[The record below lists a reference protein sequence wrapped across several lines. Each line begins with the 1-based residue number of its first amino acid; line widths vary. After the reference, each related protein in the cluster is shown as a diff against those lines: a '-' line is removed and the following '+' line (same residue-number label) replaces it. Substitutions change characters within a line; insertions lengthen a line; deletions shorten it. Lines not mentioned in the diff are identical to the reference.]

1 MLHTA
6 DSACFV
12 EDIGKGELT
21 MGKKRVGIFGGTFD
35 PIHMGHLIVAE
46 TIMDEFHLDKVVFIP
61 AAVPPHKLDRQI
73 SPAKHRYMMT
83 MLATCSNP
91 RFQVSDMEMHRQ
103 GPSYSRDTLAQ
114 LLKEHGRDTEF
125 YFIVGAD
132 SVENLHTW
140 NRIDELLTMC
150 HFIGASRPGCM
161 PDMEKIAQRF
171 GSLAEKIH
179 CLETP
184 ELEISSTEIRHRVG
198 QKRTIRYI
206 VPETVEQ
213 YIYKEKLYS
222 DMV

>member
-1 MLHTA
+1 MHIA
-6 DSACFV
+6 DSYCFV
-12 EDIGKGELT
+12 EAIGKGELAV
-21 MGKKRVGIFGGTFD
+21 GKKRVGIFGGTFD

-61 AAVPPHKLDRQI
+61 AAVPPHKLDKQI

-114 LLKEHGRDTEF
+114 LIEEHGSDTEF

-171 GSLAEKIH
+171 GPLAEKIH

-213 YIYKEKLYS
+213 YIYKEKLYL

>member
-1 MLHTA
+1 MYIA
-6 DSACFV
+6 DNACFV
-12 EDIGKGELT
+12 EAIGKGELT

-61 AAVPPHKLDRQI
+61 AAVPPHKLDKQI

-114 LLKEHGRDTEF
+114 LIEEHGRDTEF

-171 GSLAEKIH
+171 GPLAEKIH

-213 YIYKEKLYS
+213 YIYKEKLYL

>member
-1 MLHTA
+1 MLHIA

-12 EDIGKGELT
+12 EDIGKGELAV
-21 MGKKRVGIFGGTFD
+21 GKKRVGIFGGTFD
-35 PIHMGHLIVAE
+35 PIHIGHLIVAE

-61 AAVPPHKLDRQI
+61 AAVPPHKLDKQI

-114 LLKEHGRDTEF
+114 LIEEHGRDTEF

-171 GSLAEKIH
+171 GPLAEKIH

-213 YIYKEKLYS
+213 YIYKEKLYL

>member
-1 MLHTA
+1 MHIA

-61 AAVPPHKLDRQI
+61 AAVPPHKLDKQI

-114 LLKEHGRDTEF
+114 LLEEHGRDTEF

-171 GSLAEKIH
+171 GPLVEKIH
-179 CLETP
+179 RLETP

-213 YIYKEKLYS
+213 YIYKEKLYL

>member
-1 MLHTA
+1 M
-6 DSACFV
+6 
-12 EDIGKGELT
+12 
-21 MGKKRVGIFGGTFD
+21 
-35 PIHMGHLIVAE
+35 
-46 TIMDEFHLDKVVFIP
+46 
-61 AAVPPHKLDRQI
+61 
-73 SPAKHRYMMT
+73 
-83 MLATCSNP
+83 
-91 RFQVSDMEMHRQ
+91 
-103 GPSYSRDTLAQ
+103 
-114 LLKEHGRDTEF
+114 
-125 YFIVGAD
+125 
-132 SVENLHTW
+132 ENLHTW

-171 GSLAEKIH
+171 GPLAEKIH

-213 YIYKEKLYS
+213 YIYKEKLYF

>member
-1 MLHTA
+1 
-6 DSACFV
+6 
-12 EDIGKGELT
+12 

-35 PIHMGHLIVAE
+35 PIHIGHLIVVE

-61 AAVPPHKLDRQI
+61 AAVPPHKLDKQI

-114 LLKEHGRDTEF
+114 LIEEHGRDTEF

-132 SVENLHTW
+132 SVEKLHTW

-171 GSLAEKIH
+171 GPLAEKIH

-213 YIYKEKLYS
+213 YIYKEKLYL

>member
-1 MLHTA
+1 MHIA

-61 AAVPPHKLDRQI
+61 AAVPPHKLDKQI

-114 LLKEHGRDTEF
+114 LIEEHGRDTEF

-171 GSLAEKIH
+171 GPLAEKIH

-198 QKRTIRYI
+198 KKRTIRYI

-213 YIYKEKLYS
+213 YIYKEKLYL

>member
-1 MLHTA
+1 MHIA

-35 PIHMGHLIVAE
+35 PIHIGHLIVAE

-61 AAVPPHKLDRQI
+61 AAVPPHKLDKQI

-114 LLKEHGRDTEF
+114 LIDEHGRDTEF

-161 PDMEKIAQRF
+161 PDMEKFAQRF
-171 GSLAEKIH
+171 GPLAEKIH

>member
-1 MLHTA
+1 MHIA

-12 EDIGKGELT
+12 EAIGKGELT

-61 AAVPPHKLDRQI
+61 AAVPPHKLDKQI

-114 LLKEHGRDTEF
+114 LIEEHGRDTEF

-161 PDMEKIAQRF
+161 PDMEKISKRF
-171 GSLAEKIH
+171 GPLAEKIH

-213 YIYKEKLYS
+213 YIYKEKLYL

>member
-1 MLHTA
+1 M
-6 DSACFV
+6 
-12 EDIGKGELT
+12 
-21 MGKKRVGIFGGTFD
+21 KKRVGIFGGTFD

-61 AAVPPHKLDRQI
+61 AAVPPHKLGRHI
-73 SPAKHRYMMT
+73 SGAGHRYMMA

-114 LLKEHGRDTEF
+114 LTAEHGDDTDF

-140 NRIDELLTMC
+140 NRIDELLAMC
-150 HFIGASRPGCM
+150 HFVGASRPGCM
-161 PDMEKIAQRF
+161 PDMNRIGKRF
-171 GSLAEKIH
+171 GQLAAKIH

-184 ELEISSTEIRHRVG
+184 ELEISSTEIRRRVQQG
-198 QKRTIRYI
+198 RTIRYI
-206 VPETVEQ
+206 VPEAVEQ
-213 YIYKEKLYS
+213 YIYKEKLYL

>member
-1 MLHTA
+1 MHIA
-6 DSACFV
+6 DSASFV
-12 EDIGKGELT
+12 EAIGKGELT

-61 AAVPPHKLDRQI
+61 AAVPPHKLDKQI

-83 MLATCSNP
+83 MLATCSNT

-114 LLKEHGRDTEF
+114 LIEEHGRDTEF

-171 GSLAEKIH
+171 GPLAEKIH

-213 YIYKEKLYS
+213 YIYKEKLYL

>member
-1 MLHTA
+1 MHIA

-61 AAVPPHKLDRQI
+61 AAVPPHKLDKQI

-114 LLKEHGRDTEF
+114 LLEEHGSDTEF

-213 YIYKEKLYS
+213 YIYKEKLYL

>member
-1 MLHTA
+1 MHIA
-6 DSACFV
+6 NSACFV

-114 LLKEHGRDTEF
+114 LLEEHGSDTEF

-171 GSLAEKIH
+171 GPLAEKIH

-213 YIYKEKLYS
+213 YIYKEKLYL

>member
-1 MLHTA
+1 MHIA

-35 PIHMGHLIVAE
+35 PIHIGHLIVAE

-61 AAVPPHKLDRQI
+61 AAVPPHKLDKQI

-114 LLKEHGRDTEF
+114 LIEEHGRDTEF

-171 GSLAEKIH
+171 GSLVEKIH

-213 YIYKEKLYS
+213 YIYKEKLYL

>member
-1 MLHTA
+1 MHIA

-35 PIHMGHLIVAE
+35 PIHIGHLIVAE
-46 TIMDEFHLDKVVFIP
+46 TIMDEFHLGKVVFIP
-61 AAVPPHKLDRQI
+61 AAVPPHKLDKQI

-114 LLKEHGRDTEF
+114 LLEEHGRDTEF

-161 PDMEKIAQRF
+161 PDMEKITQRF
-171 GSLAEKIH
+171 GPLAEKIH

-213 YIYKEKLYS
+213 YIYKEKLYL

>member
-1 MLHTA
+1 MHIA

-61 AAVPPHKLDRQI
+61 AAVPPHKLDKQI

-114 LLKEHGRDTEF
+114 LLEEHGRDTEF

-171 GSLAEKIH
+171 GPLSEKIH

-213 YIYKEKLYS
+213 YIYKEKLYL
-222 DMV
+222 DMI

>member
-1 MLHTA
+1 MYIA

-114 LLKEHGRDTEF
+114 LLEEHGRDTEF

-171 GSLAEKIH
+171 GPLAEKIH

-213 YIYKEKLYS
+213 YIYKEKLYL

>member
-1 MLHTA
+1 MHIA

-12 EDIGKGELT
+12 EAIGKGELT

-61 AAVPPHKLDRQI
+61 AAVPPHKLDKQI

-114 LLKEHGRDTEF
+114 LIEEHGSDTEF

-171 GSLAEKIH
+171 GPLAEKIH

-213 YIYKEKLYS
+213 YIYKEKLYL

>member
-1 MLHTA
+1 MHIA

-61 AAVPPHKLDRQI
+61 AAVPPHKLDKQI

-114 LLKEHGRDTEF
+114 LIEEHGRDTEF

-140 NRIDELLTMC
+140 NRIDELLAMC

-171 GSLAEKIH
+171 GPLAEKIH

-213 YIYKEKLYS
+213 YIYKEKLYL

>member
-1 MLHTA
+1 MHIA
-6 DSACFV
+6 DSASFV

-61 AAVPPHKLDRQI
+61 AAVPPHKLDKQI

-114 LLKEHGRDTEF
+114 LIKEHGSDTEF

-171 GSLAEKIH
+171 GPLAEKIH

-213 YIYKEKLYS
+213 YIYKEKLYL

>member
-1 MLHTA
+1 MHIA

-12 EDIGKGELT
+12 EAIGKGELT

-61 AAVPPHKLDRQI
+61 AAVPPHKLGRQI

-114 LLKEHGRDTEF
+114 LIKEHGSDTEF

-171 GSLAEKIH
+171 GPLAEKIH

-213 YIYKEKLYS
+213 YIYKEKLYL

>member
-1 MLHTA
+1 MYIA
-6 DSACFV
+6 DNACFV
-12 EDIGKGELT
+12 EAIGKGELT

-61 AAVPPHKLDRQI
+61 AAVPPHKLDKQI

-114 LLKEHGRDTEF
+114 LIEEHGSDTEF

-171 GSLAEKIH
+171 GPLAEKIH

-213 YIYKEKLYS
+213 YIYKEKLYL

>member
-1 MLHTA
+1 MHIA

-12 EDIGKGELT
+12 EAIGKGELT

-61 AAVPPHKLDRQI
+61 AAVPPHKLDKQI

-114 LLKEHGRDTEF
+114 LIEEHGRDTEF

-171 GSLAEKIH
+171 GPLAEKIH

-213 YIYKEKLYS
+213 YIYKEKLYL

>member
-1 MLHTA
+1 MYIA

-114 LLKEHGRDTEF
+114 LLEEHGSDTEF

-171 GSLAEKIH
+171 GPLAEKIH

-213 YIYKEKLYS
+213 YIYKEKLYL

>member
-1 MLHTA
+1 MHIA

-12 EDIGKGELT
+12 EAIGKGELT

-61 AAVPPHKLDRQI
+61 AAVPPHKLDKQI

-114 LLKEHGRDTEF
+114 LIEEHGRDTEF

-150 HFIGASRPGCM
+150 HFIG
-161 PDMEKIAQRF
+161 
-171 GSLAEKIH
+171 
-179 CLETP
+179 
-184 ELEISSTEIRHRVG
+184 G
-198 QKRTIRYI
+198 QAVCRIWRKLVSVLGLWQKKFTVWKRQSWKFLLQKFAI
-206 VPETVEQ
+206 E
-213 YIYKEKLYS
+213 
-222 DMV
+222 

>member
-1 MLHTA
+1 MHIA
-6 DSACFV
+6 DSASFV

-35 PIHMGHLIVAE
+35 PIHIGHLIVAE
-46 TIMDEFHLDKVVFIP
+46 TIMDEFNLDKVVFIP
-61 AAVPPHKLDRQI
+61 AAVPPHKLDKQI

-83 MLATCSNP
+83 MLAPCSNP

-114 LLKEHGRDTEF
+114 LIEEHGRDTEF

-171 GSLAEKIH
+171 GPLAEKIH

-213 YIYKEKLYS
+213 YIYKEKLYL

>member
-1 MLHTA
+1 MHIA

-21 MGKKRVGIFGGTFD
+21 MGKKIVGIFGGTFD
-35 PIHMGHLIVAE
+35 PIHIGHLIVAE

-61 AAVPPHKLDRQI
+61 AAVPPHKLDKQI

-114 LLKEHGRDTEF
+114 LLEEHGRDTEF

-171 GSLAEKIH
+171 GPLAEKIH

-213 YIYKEKLYS
+213 YIYEEKLYL

>member
-61 AAVPPHKLDRQI
+61 AAVPPHKLDKQI

-114 LLKEHGRDTEF
+114 LIEEHGRDTEF

-140 NRIDELLTMC
+140 NHIDELLTMC

-171 GSLAEKIH
+171 GPLAEKIH

-213 YIYKEKLYS
+213 YIYKEKLYL

>member
-1 MLHTA
+1 MYIA
-6 DSACFV
+6 DNACFV
-12 EDIGKGELT
+12 EAIGKGELT

-35 PIHMGHLIVAE
+35 PIHIGHLIVAE

-61 AAVPPHKLDRQI
+61 AAVPPHKLDKQI

-114 LLKEHGRDTEF
+114 LLEEHGRDTEF

-171 GSLAEKIH
+171 GPLAEKIH

-213 YIYKEKLYS
+213 YIYKEKLYL

>member
-1 MLHTA
+1 MHIA

-61 AAVPPHKLDRQI
+61 AAVPPHKLDKQI

-114 LLKEHGRDTEF
+114 LLEEHGRDTEF

-213 YIYKEKLYS
+213 YIYKEKLYL